1 MFQTA
6 DVKAASLYKWSKV
19 STTGLES
26 VAYGNGVYVG
36 VTSAGKLAVSDDLLT
51 WEALDVSAL
60 SLRSFAFVT
69 FVNGKFFAG
78 TYRGDSVPETSP
90 KAFVLISDDG
100 RHWTAGTGATNYSN
114 YAFSTVAYGN
124 GNYLLSSSNGGDLLK
139 SPDGVSWTNISG
151 TGALGRISDLQYL
164 NGGFIGLTTAD
175 YVTSNIVTSANGTS
189 WTTNT
194 SGIGSNLNRLYS
206 DGSLVLA
213 GGSQGKIYKSPQGS
227 DIPTIEASISGD
239 LMNGTAYAANFVS
252 FAFGAGQYM
261 AVSSNNGVVAFSNNG
276 LQWSTTSL
284 SSASL
289 RTAFFKDGT
298 FFICSRDGVY
308 KRVPASRP
316 VIVTGAVTDIT
327 SDSVVIE
334 GEVTSVG
341 SDPVTERGV
350 VYGTVPDPTTSDAKA
365 VAGLSAEAGTFSA
378 TLNGLDE
385 NTVYYARAYAV
396 NEVGVSYGS
405 EISFTTLEPN
415 RIPSAGNLS
424 VSVTSGTY
432 FEGELPGSDLDGDAL
447 TYTIT
452 SQGTQGTVS
461 QSQAGSGAFTYT
473 PELGAI
479 GSDSFTY
486 TVTDGKSVPVAGTV
500 LVTILP
506 SGAAGLTALQLQSV
520 SLAPDFDPDILSY
533 SATVANSVYST
544 TVTATVYGSG
554 AKLLVNGL
562 PYNGESIGLEV
573 GANVITVSALA
584 QDGVTEKQY
593 RIEIEREE
601 ESLPA
606 SPTPEA
612 TPSPE
617 ASSTPEASPTPSPTV
632 APNPSA
638 SPTAAGIKVVI
649 GNVPQELSATVRV
662 NEQNGRTQA
671 VIEVD
676 NDKVIQ
682 GLIENKQN
690 VLIEYPASADSVV
703 VELNGQ
709 LVKLLEAR
717 QSTLQIVTDKAVYNL
732 PANLL
737 RIDEI
742 SSSLGNP
749 QLLSDIKFSIE
760 LGSAA
765 PADEQALKASAGKQ
779 AYTLLG
785 PAIDFNI
792 KAIYNG
798 QSVNIN
804 RFNAYAERSIILPQG
819 MDGSKITTAVVLNSD
834 GTVSHIPTRVS
845 VVNGRY
851 TAAINS
857 LTNSTYALVWKSA
870 TAYLDTE
877 RRWSRQDIEEMDS
890 RYVLEGT
897 GNDRFEPQRAIS
909 RAEYAAAVVRAF
921 GLRAEG
927 VSGTGKPASFTDVSG
942 TAWYAN
948 PVSVAAG
955 YGLLTGYENGAFQP
969 DSPISRAEAAV
980 VLARALKLAN
990 LEAASSEA
998 AVQTELSKFKDG
1010 ASVPAFA
1017 RDAAALGVQ
1026 LNLLRGEAGYLNL
1039 KAGVTREETAALL
1052 NRALKAA
1059 GLI

>member
-1 MFQTA
+1 MFQTS
-6 DVKAASLYKWSKV
+6 DVQAASLYKWSKV

-26 VAYGNGVYVG
+26 VAFGNGTYVG
-36 VTSAGKLAVSDDLLT
+36 VTSAGNLAVSDDLLS
-51 WEALDVSAL
+51 WQNIDVSAL

-78 TYRGDSVPETSP
+78 TNRGDSVPETSP
-90 KAFVLISDDG
+90 KAFVLMSDDG
-100 RHWTAGTGATNYSN
+100 RQWTAGTGANTYST

-124 GNYLLSSSNGGDLLK
+124 GNYWLASSNGGGFLK
-139 SPDGVSWTNISG
+139 SPDGVFWTNAGISG
-151 TGALGRISDLQYL
+151 LGRINDVQYL
-164 NGGFIGLTTAD
+164 NGSFIGLTTAD
-175 YVTSNIVTSANGTS
+175 YVTSNIVTSADGAS

-239 LMNGTAYAANFVS
+239 LMNGTGYAANFVS

-276 LQWSTTSL
+276 MQWSTTSL

-289 RTAFFKDGT
+289 RAAFFKDNT

-316 VIVTGAVTDIT
+316 LIVTGAATDIT
-327 SDSVVIE
+327 SDSAVIE
-334 GEVTSVG
+334 AEVTSVG

-350 VYGTVPDPTTSDAKA
+350 VYGTVPEPTTSDAKA

-378 TLNGLDE
+378 ALNGLDG

-396 NEVGVSYGS
+396 NEVGVAYGA

-415 RIPSAGNLS
+415 RIPTAGSLS
-424 VSVTSGTY
+424 FSVTSGTY
-432 FEGELPGSDLDGDAL
+432 FAGELPGSDLDGDTL

-452 SQGTQGTVS
+452 SQGTQGTVR
-461 QSQAGSGAFTYT
+461 QAQAGSGAFTYT

-486 TVTDGKSVPVAGTV
+486 TVTDGKSAPVAGTV

-506 SGAAGLTALQLQSV
+506 SGAAGLTSLQLQSV
-520 SLAPDFDPDILSY
+520 ALAPDFDPDILSY
-533 SATVANSVYST
+533 TATVANSVYST
-544 TVTATVYGSG
+544 TVTASVYGSG

-562 PYNGESIGLEV
+562 PYNGETIALEV

-593 RIEIEREE
+593 QVEIERQEE
-601 ESLPA
+601 ALPPT
-606 SPTPEA
+606 PTPEA
-612 TPSPE
+612 SPS
-617 ASSTPEASPTPSPTV
+617 PEASPTPSPTSEPTV

-638 SPTAAGIKVVI
+638 PSTAAGIKVVI
-649 GNVPQELSATVRV
+649 DGVAQELSATVRM

-671 VIEVD
+671 MIEVD
-676 NDKVIQ
+676 NDKVIR
-682 GLIENKQN
+682 GLTENKQN
-690 VLIEYPASADSVV
+690 VLIGYTNPADSVV

-709 LVKLLEAR
+709 LVKVLESK
-717 QSTLQIVTDKAVYNL
+717 QSFLQIVTDKGVYNL

-737 RIDEI
+737 KIDDI
-742 SSSLGNP
+742 SSSLGHP
-749 QLLSDIKFSIE
+749 QQLSDIKLSIE
-760 LGSAA
+760 LGSAK
-765 PADEQALKASAGKQ
+765 PADVQALEASASKQ
-779 AYTLLG
+779 DYTIMG
-785 PAIDFNI
+785 PTLEFNI
-792 KAIYNG
+792 KAVYNG
-798 QSVNIN
+798 NSVNIN
-804 RFNAYAERSIILPQG
+804 RFSAYVERSIILPQG
-819 MDGSKITTAVVLNSD
+819 MDGSQITTAVVLNSD
-834 GTVSHIPTRVS
+834 GTVSHIPTKVT

-851 TAAINS
+851 TASINS
-857 LTNSTYALVWKSA
+857 LTNSTYALVWKPA
-870 TAYLDTE
+870 TAFLDTE
-877 RRWSRQDIEEMDS
+877 RRWSRQDIAEMDS
-890 RYVLEGT
+890 RYILEGT
-897 GNDRFEPQRAIS
+897 GNNRFEPQRGIT

-921 GLRAEG
+921 GLRTEG
-927 VSGTGKPASFTDVSG
+927 LSSVNGQTASFTDVSG
-942 TAWYAN
+942 AAWYAE

-955 YGLLTGYENGAFQP
+955 YGLINGYKNGGFQP
-969 DSPISRAEAAV
+969 NSPISRGEASV

-990 LEAASSEA
+990 LESAGGAD
-998 AVQTELSKFKDG
+998 AVQAELSKFKDG
-1010 ASVPAFA
+1010 AAVPAFA
-1017 RDAAALGVQ
+1017 RESAALGIE
-1026 LNLLRGEAGYLNL
+1026 LNLLQGEGGYLNL